1 MLLERDDDLRQLAA
15 ALERVATSGRG
26 EVALVAA
33 EAGGGKTSLVRQAA
47 EDAQR
52 EPWRGPVVGL
62 VRPPPFAPP
71 ARAAD
76 RRRLVGRRPAG
87 AGIADGSERQQL
99 FDAAVDAL
107 RSSVDTVL
115 LVIEDLHWADD
126 ATLDFVTFLARRVVG
141 APVLLVLTY
150 RDDEVVG
157 SHPTLPVLSEIGA
170 SVHVRCRLAPLT
182 EAAPAELTH
191 ESWIDLDELLRLTGG
206 NPFFVTETLA
216 AGGVELP
223 RSVAEAVLGRAAHL
237 PGDAR
242 RALDASAVVPDRIE
256 LWLLDELAG
265 DAAGGVDAVRARRDV
280 AAPRRRR
287 RVPPRAR
294 PPRCARGRPAGRASP
309 APPRGARRPRA
320 GRAAGRRRPPGAPR
334 RGGR

>member
-1 MLLERDDDLRQLAA
+1 MTTTCASSPPRS
-15 ALERVATSGRG
+15 SGSPRAGG

-52 EPWRGPVVGL
+52 DHGAALWWGSCDHLRSPRPLGPLIDVASSAGGPL
-62 VRPPPFAPP
+62 
-71 ARAAD
+71 ARA
-76 RRRLVGRRPAG
+76 
-87 AGIADGSERQQL
+87 IADGSERQQL

-182 EAAPAELTH
+182 GAA
-191 ESWIDLDELLRLTGG
+191 
-206 NPFFVTETLA
+206 
-216 AGGVELP
+216 
-223 RSVAEAVLGRAAHL
+223 LGRAD
-237 PGDAR
+237 PRVVDRPR
-242 RALDASAVVPDRIE
+242 RA
-256 LWLLDELAG
+256 
-265 DAAGGVDAVRARRDV
+265 
-280 AAPRRRR
+280 
-287 RVPPRAR
+287 
-294 PPRCARGRPAGRASP
+294 
-309 APPRGARRPRA
+309 APPHRRQPVLRH
-320 GRAAGRRRPPGAPR
+320 RDAGRRRR
-334 RGGR
+334 